1 MSRIARGLA
10 LGALSV
16 ALFAYLTAEVFT
28 AGALLAMQAEFGVPP
43 GEIGALVSTY
53 AIVAALA
60 IPPVAWLT
68 RRVAARRLLPAAL
81 AVLAVSQLVVA
92 TAPGLAVIQW
102 ARGAAALGH
111 GALWA
116 GAPVVAAAILPRTP
130 GRATAIVFLGS
141 SIGGVAG
148 APMVALVSQLASW
161 RVAAA
166 GLAVLAALCAGALAY
181 LLPSGVGTPHARQ
194 RVARRGSVRRV
205 ALWCGLVIAVATAHL
220 ASFSY
225 VADTALRRGLAAG
238 WVAPLLLGLGV
249 AGIVGNLL
257 IGRVNDRAPLRS
269 TLLALVVLTI
279 GFGLTFGPL
288 PLFVI
293 GGIAWSAAYAGLTV
307 AFQAFVTRDAPGW
320 ERQASSWYVLAFQIG
335 IAAGATLGG
344 LAVPGLDPAIQR
356 SAISAGAA
364 LAALVVA
371 AIALAGRARKIGEAP
386 TGPPA

>member
-166 GLAVLAALCAGALAY
+166 GLAVLAAL
-181 LLPSGVGTPHARQ
+181 
-194 RVARRGSVRRV
+194 
-205 ALWCGLVIAVATAHL
+205 
-220 ASFSY
+220 
-225 VADTALRRGLAAG
+225 
-238 WVAPLLLGLGV
+238 
-249 AGIVGNLL
+249 
-257 IGRVNDRAPLRS
+257 
-269 TLLALVVLTI
+269 
-279 GFGLTFGPL
+279 
-288 PLFVI
+288 
-293 GGIAWSAAYAGLTV
+293 
-307 AFQAFVTRDAPGW
+307 
-320 ERQASSWYVLAFQIG
+320 
-335 IAAGATLGG
+335 
-344 LAVPGLDPAIQR
+344 
-356 SAISAGAA
+356 
-364 LAALVVA
+364 
-371 AIALAGRARKIGEAP
+371 
-386 TGPPA
+386 